1 MRINDKSLFPYRGKY
16 GSRPPLNF
24 GRTKTHMQNNTGT
37 SILLT
42 DAYDGLIGSVW
53 IAIPDPAFSDPDT
66 MPVLPYKI
74 AMDLRAREV
83 VTQMTNTPLEI
94 VAYARAHIS
103 PASAMMASIDVIALL
118 PDGGAGL
125 VKIVKTRDKPDGP
138 GKVTHTSILKA
149 DSHFV
154 IGANEVWPV
163 DPIPVHTWSG
173 RNPVYV
179 LHADDVKNMSDK
191 TLDLILRR
199 TPSVLAR
206 NRGREYGEIW
216 DEELEQDPTDW
227 DTPFLLRILARS
239 ISGNTKVGRSDTQTN
254 GLWTYWVSRDGRKP
268 RKLADFTNPL
278 VYTGATLSFLAWSA
292 YGNLEEDIA
301 RKTEDLLLQ
310 TT

>member
-24 GRTKTHMQNNTGT
+24 GRTKTHMQGVTGT
-37 SILLT
+37 SVLLT
-42 DAYDGLIGSVW
+42 DAYDGLIGPVW
-53 IAIPDPAFSDPDT
+53 IAIPDPTFSSPDT
-66 MPVLPYKI
+66 MPVPPYKI
-74 AMDLRAREV
+74 AVDLHAREV
-83 VTQMTNTPLEI
+83 INQTVTPQVEI
-94 VAYARAHIS
+94 VAYARTHMS
-103 PASAMMASIDVIALL
+103 PTSAMQASIDAIVHF
-118 PDGGAGL
+118 PGGGAGL
-125 VKIVKTRDKPDGP
+125 AKVAKTRDNPNGP
-138 GKVTHTSILKA
+138 GKVTHTSTLKA
-149 DSHFV
+149 DSHLV

-199 TPSVLAR
+199 TPSVLAH

-292 YGNLEEDIA
+292 YGNLEEDLA
-301 RKTEDLLLQ
+301 SKTASLLR
-310 TT
+310 

>member
-1 MRINDKSLFPYRGKY
+1 MHINNKSLFPYRGKY

-24 GRTKTHMQNNTGT
+24 GRTKTHMQGVTGT

-42 DAYDGLIGSVW
+42 DAYDGLIGPVW
-53 IAIPDPAFSDPDT
+53 IAIPDPTFSDPDT
-66 MPVLPYKI
+66 MPIPPYLI
-74 AMDLRAREV
+74 ARALRAREV
-83 VTQMTNTPLEI
+83 VTQLSDTPLEV
-94 VAYARAHIS
+94 VAYARSHMS
-103 PASAMMASIDVIALL
+103 PASAMQASIDVIFRLSA
-118 PDGGAGL
+118 GAVL
-125 VKIVKTRDKPDGP
+125 AEVVKTRDNPNGP
-138 GKVTHTSILKA
+138 GKVTRTSTIKP
-149 DSHFV
+149 DSHLV

-163 DPIPVHTWSG
+163 DPIPVRTWSG

-199 TPSVLAR
+199 TPSVLAH

-227 DTPFLLRILARS
+227 DTPFLLRVLAGS

-292 YGNLEEDIA
+292 YGNLEEDLA
-301 RKTEDLLLQ
+301 RKTEDLLHRR
-310 TT
+310 

>member
-24 GRTKTHMQNNTGT
+24 GRTKTHMQSVTGT
-37 SILLT
+37 SIFLT
-42 DAYDGLIGSVW
+42 DAYDGLIGPVW
-53 IAIPDPAFSDPDT
+53 VAIPEPTFSDPDT
-66 MPVLPYKI
+66 MPILPYKI
-74 AMDLRAREV
+74 AMDLRVREV
-83 VTQMTNTPLEI
+83 VTQMTSTPLEI

-125 VKIVKTRDKPDGP
+125 VKVVKTRDKPDGP
-138 GKVTHTSILKA
+138 GKVTHTSILKP
-149 DSHFV
+149 DSHLMV
-154 IGANEVWPV
+154 GMNEVWPV
-163 DPIPVHTWSG
+163 DPIPVRSWSG
-173 RNPVYV
+173 NDPVYI
-179 LHADDVKNMSDK
+179 LHADDMKNMSDK

-254 GLWTYWVSRDGRKP
+254 GLWTYWVRRDGRKP
-268 RKLADFTNPL
+268 RKLADYDNPL

-301 RKTEDLLLQ
+301 SKTASLLHRR
-310 TT
+310 

>member
-1 MRINDKSLFPYRGKY
+1 MHINNKSLFPHRGKY

-24 GRTKTHMQNNTGT
+24 GRTKTHMQGVTGT

-42 DAYDGLIGSVW
+42 DAYDGLIGPVW
-53 IAIPDPAFSDPDT
+53 IAIPDPSFSDPDT
-66 MPVLPYKI
+66 MPVPPYLI
-74 AMDLRAREV
+74 ARALQAREV
-83 VTQMTNTPLEI
+83 VTQLTDTPLEI
-94 VAYARAHIS
+94 VGYARTHMS
-103 PASAMMASIDVIALL
+103 PASAMQASIDVIFRLSA
-118 PDGGAGL
+118 GAVL
-125 VKIVKTRDKPDGP
+125 AEVTKTRDNPNGP
-138 GKVTHTSILKA
+138 GKVTRTSTLKA
-149 DSHFV
+149 DSHLV

-163 DPIPVHTWSG
+163 DPISVRTWSG

-179 LHADDVKNMSDK
+179 LHADDVKNMTDK

-199 TPSVLAR
+199 TPSVLAH

-278 VYTGATLSFLAWSA
+278 VYTGATLSFLAWSTC
-292 YGNLEEDIA
+292 GNLEEDLT
-301 RKTEDLLLQ
+301 RKTEDLLR
-310 TT
+310 

>member
-24 GRTKTHMQNNTGT
+24 GRTKTHMQGVTGT

-53 IAIPDPAFSDPDT
+53 ITIPDPTFSDPDT

-278 VYTGATLSFLAWSA
+278 VYTGLTLSFLAWSA
-292 YGNLEEDIA
+292 YGNLEEDLA

>member
-1 MRINDKSLFPYRGKY
+1 M
-16 GSRPPLNF
+16 
-24 GRTKTHMQNNTGT
+24 
-37 SILLT
+37 
-42 DAYDGLIGSVW
+42 
-53 IAIPDPAFSDPDT
+53 
-66 MPVLPYKI
+66 
-74 AMDLRAREV
+74 
-83 VTQMTNTPLEI
+83 
-94 VAYARAHIS
+94 S
-103 PASAMMASIDVIALL
+103 PASAMQASIDVIFRLSA
-118 PDGGAGL
+118 GAVL
-125 VKIVKTRDKPDGP
+125 AEVVKTRDNPNGP
-138 GKVTHTSILKA
+138 GKVTRTSTLKP
-149 DSHFV
+149 DSYLV
-154 IGANEVWPV
+154 IGTNEVWPV

-199 TPSVLAR
+199 TPSVLAH

-239 ISGNTKVGRSDTQTN
+239 ISGNTKVGRSDTQTK

-301 RKTEDLLLQ
+301 SKTASLLHRR
-310 TT
+310 